1 MRVTGDKKTATLTIG
16 RRPSLPEKGGFLMWK
31 KHLKMFLL
39 YKKAQGLA
47 ERTLKDYRYNIG
59 LFFREY
65 PDALKDDETLEMA
78 VLEYFSSIGHLS
90 PSTFNSRRKDLNA
103 FFRWLMNEKKVI
115 KSNPIRHIKRRKE
128 DKIPRAASEED
139 LSKLLKLPNKNTFA
153 GLRDYVLIVLTLDT
167 GIRPGEAF
175 GLLKQNFDIETC
187 QVEIP
192 ADVAKTRT
200 RRVLPILPQVALA
213 VAELI
218 QARHDSWPDTVP
230 VFCTENGGKLGK
242 DQWARRMRKY
252 SKQLGKKITP
262 YQLRHSFA
270 LLFLR
275 NKGSAFHLQQ
285 MLGHT
290 TMEMTERYVYLSKK
304 DVDEVHETASPIGK
318 LMPVSKRVRNI

>member
-1 MRVTGDKKTATLTIG
+1 MDIGQYIKKKREEKDLSINQLALYSDVSSAHISRIERG
-16 RRPSLPEKGGFLMWK
+16 LREPSPEILK
-31 KHLKMFLL
+31 KIADALNTS
-39 YKKAQGLA
+39 YKKMM
-47 ERTLKDYRYNIG
+47 T
-59 LFFREY
+59 
-65 PDALKDDETLEMA
+65 
-78 VLEYFSSIGHLS
+78 
-90 PSTFNSRRKDLNA
+90 
-103 FFRWLMNEKKVI
+103 
-115 KSNPIRHIKRRKE
+115 
-128 DKIPRAASEED
+128 EED

-175 GLLKQNFDIETC
+175 GLLKQNFDLEAG

-304 DVDEVHETASPIGK
+304 DVDEVHYTASPLNK
-318 LMPVSKRVRNI
+318 LMPATKRVRKIKKEQK